1 MPLSTYKDFPLNREC
16 RGVDFLKGLLSGR
29 RMSFAVSGI
38 RVKSSWSLTDF
49 ILGLY
54 NFSTFISYAL
64 KKILSIGQSIRKIKV
79 LAVER
84 MMLNLKQI
92 LGLYLIRSFAGSI
105 G

>member
-1 MPLSTYKDFPLNREC
+1 MDF
-16 RGVDFLKGLLSGR
+16 FKGLLSGR

-38 RVKSSWSLTDF
+38 RVESSWSLTDF

-64 KKILSIGQSIRKIKV
+64 KKILSFGQSILKIKV

-84 MMLNLKQI
+84 MMVNLKQT
-92 LGLYLIRSFAGSI
+92 LGLYLIRSFAGGI

>member
-1 MPLSTYKDFPLNREC
+1 
-16 RGVDFLKGLLSGR
+16 VDFFKGLLLKHR
-29 RMSFAVSGI
+29 VSFLVSGI
-38 RVKSSWSLTDF
+38 HVKSSWSLTDF

-64 KKILSIGQSIRKIKV
+64 KKILSFGQSILKIKV

-84 MMLNLKQI
+84 MMVNLKQI
-92 LGLYLIRSFAGSI
+92 LGLYLIRSFVGGI